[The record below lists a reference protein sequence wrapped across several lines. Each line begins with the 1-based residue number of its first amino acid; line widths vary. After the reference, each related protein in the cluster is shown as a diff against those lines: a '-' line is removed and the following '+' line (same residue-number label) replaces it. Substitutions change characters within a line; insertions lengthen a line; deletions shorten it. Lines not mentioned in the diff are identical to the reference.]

1 MLFIT
6 FVPRCSSGVGLA
18 VNLEAVVFRIARRH
32 FQVIELEVGHS
43 WLSPENQNNRRPRL
57 CYMLLR
63 YCPPTSNNASVI
75 WPSEQ
80 ERTAFT
86 SSANT
91 LPLSITVCFS
101 FSSAAGASAALR
113 FWNSRSR
120 RIWLRFSSSVE

>member
-1 MLFIT
+1 MLFIA
-6 FVPRCSSGVGLA
+6 FVPRSRSGVRLA
-18 VNLEAVVFRIARRH
+18 VDLEAVVSRVARRH
-32 FQVIELEVGHS
+32 VQVIELEIGHPIFF
-43 WLSPENQNNRRPRL
+43 PEIENTRWPGSH
-57 CYMLLR
+57 YMLLR

-80 ERTAFT
+80 KRTAFT

-101 FSSAAGASAALR
+101 FSSAAGASVALR

-120 RIWLRFSSSVE
+120 RI